1 MPYNFLESKQDDIYT
16 DDWTA
21 KTIPELNPTM
31 YCCISLHGLNEL
43 MIVTPLV
50 EDLKLKKEERIK
62 QFADIKG
69 QIEIINGE
77 ILGYS
82 QITNTVNLEEQDL
95 STRRLGEYQSHL
107 RSLQKEKVKSHWLM
121 HFSFFYQ
128 LMGPITI

>member
-1 MPYNFLESKQDDIYT
+1 
-16 DDWTA
+16 
-21 KTIPELNPTM
+21 
-31 YCCISLHGLNEL
+31 

-95 STRRLGEYQSHL
+95 STRKLGEYQSHL